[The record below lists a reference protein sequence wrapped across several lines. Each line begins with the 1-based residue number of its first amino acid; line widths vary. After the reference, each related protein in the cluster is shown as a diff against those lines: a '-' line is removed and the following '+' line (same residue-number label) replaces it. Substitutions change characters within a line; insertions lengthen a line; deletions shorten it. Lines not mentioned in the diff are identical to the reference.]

1 MATITLTY
9 DGRSSVARKAI
20 ENLMSLGVFSME
32 IKDVGKFK
40 KTKKDEE
47 ESPYDPEFVK
57 KIKESEAQI
66 ERGEYVVIDDLS
78 HLWDC
83 IK

>member
-20 ENLMSLGVFSME
+20 DNLMSLGVFSME
-32 IKDVGKFK
+32 TDGGFK
-40 KTKKDEE
+40 KKKKNEE

-57 KIKESEAQI
+57 MIKESEAQI
-66 ERGEYVVIDDLS
+66 ERGEVYSFDE
-78 HLWDC
+78 
-83 IK
+83 IKKMLNWK

>member
-20 ENLMSLGVFSME
+20 DNLMSLGVFSME
-32 IKDVGKFK
+32 IKDGGCSQK
-40 KTKKDEE
+40 KKKDEE

-57 KIKESEAQI
+57 MIKESEAQI
-66 ERGEYVVIDDLS
+66 ERGEFVVIDDVS
-78 HLWDC
+78 HLWDI

>member
-20 ENLMSLGVFSME
+20 DNLMSLGVFSME
-32 IKDVGKFK
+32 IKNGGCSQK
-40 KTKKDEE
+40 KKKDEE

-57 KIKESEAQI
+57 MIKESEAQI
-66 ERGEYVVIDDLS
+66 ERGEVYSFDE
-78 HLWDC
+78 
-83 IK
+83 IKKMLNWK

>member
-20 ENLMSLGVFSME
+20 DNLMSLGVFSME
-32 IKDVGKFK
+32 TDGGFK
-40 KTKKDEE
+40 KKKKNEE

-57 KIKESEAQI
+57 MIKESEAQI
-66 ERGEYVVIDDLS
+66 ERGEFVVIDDVS
-78 HLWDC
+78 HLWDV

>member
-20 ENLMSLGVFSME
+20 DNLMSLGVFSME
-32 IKDVGKFK
+32 TDGGFK
-40 KTKKDEE
+40 KKKKDEE

-57 KIKESEAQI
+57 MIKESEAQI
-66 ERGEYVVIDDLS
+66 ERGEVYS
-78 HLWDC
+78 FEE
-83 IK
+83 IKEMLNWK

>member
-20 ENLMSLGVFSME
+20 DNLMSLGVFSME
-32 IKDVGKFK
+32 IKDGDSK
-40 KTKKDEE
+40 KKKKNEE

-57 KIKESEAQI
+57 MIKESEAQI
-66 ERGEYVVIDDLS
+66 ERGEVYS
-78 HLWDC
+78 FEE
-83 IK
+83 IKEMLNWK

>member
-32 IKDVGKFK
+32 INGGGFK
-40 KTKKDEE
+40 KKKKDED

-57 KIKESEAQI
+57 MIKESEAQI
-66 ERGEYVVIDDLS
+66 ERGEVYSFDE
-78 HLWDC
+78 
-83 IK
+83 IKKMLNWK

>member
-20 ENLMSLGVFSME
+20 DNLMSLGVFSME
-32 IKDVGKFK
+32 IKDGGSK
-40 KTKKDEE
+40 KKKKNEE

-57 KIKESEAQI
+57 MIKESEAQI
-66 ERGEYVVIDDLS
+66 ERGEFVVIDDVS
-78 HLWDC
+78 HLWDV

>member
-20 ENLMSLGVFSME
+20 DNLMSLGVFSME
-32 IKDVGKFK
+32 TDGGFK
-40 KTKKDEE
+40 KKKKNEE

-57 KIKESEAQI
+57 MIKESEAQI
-66 ERGEYVVIDDLS
+66 ERGEVYSFDE
-78 HLWDC
+78 
-83 IK
+83 IKKIIGVR

>member
-20 ENLMSLGVFSME
+20 DNLMSLGVFSME
-32 IKDVGKFK
+32 INGGGFK
-40 KTKKDEE
+40 KKKKDEE

-57 KIKESEAQI
+57 MIKESEAQI
-66 ERGEYVVIDDLS
+66 ERGEAYSFDE
-78 HLWDC
+78 
-83 IK
+83 IKKMLNWK

>member
-20 ENLMSLGVFSME
+20 DNLMSLGVFSME
-32 IKDVGKFK
+32 IKDGGSK
-40 KTKKDEE
+40 KKKKNEE

-57 KIKESEAQI
+57 MIKESEAQI
-66 ERGEYVVIDDLS
+66 ERGEVYS
-78 HLWDC
+78 FEE
-83 IK
+83 IKEMLNWK

>member
-20 ENLMSLGVFSME
+20 DNLMSLGVFSME
-32 IKDVGKFK
+32 TDGGFK
-40 KTKKDEE
+40 KKKKKEE

-57 KIKESEAQI
+57 MIKESEAQI
-66 ERGEYVVIDDLS
+66 ERGEFVVIDDVS
-78 HLWDC
+78 HLWDV

>member
-32 IKDVGKFK
+32 INGGGFK
-40 KTKKDEE
+40 KKKKDED
-47 ESPYDPEFVK
+47 ESPYNPEFVK
-57 KIKESEAQI
+57 MIKESEAQI
-66 ERGEYVVIDDLS
+66 ERGEFVVIDDVS
-78 HLWDC
+78 HLWDI

>member
-20 ENLMSLGVFSME
+20 DNLMSLGVFSME
-32 IKDVGKFK
+32 IKEVGNFRK
-40 KTKKDEE
+40 KKKDEE

-57 KIKESEAQI
+57 MIKESEAQI
-66 ERGEYVVIDDLS
+66 ERGEFVVIDDVS
-78 HLWDC
+78 HFWDV